1 MRKTK
6 VLVADDNLDLRSGLE
21 MQLLVHGYEV
31 ITCINAD
38 AAVAHAQK
46 HKPDVMVI
54 DIWMDEGSRLILSG
68 SGNGFGVIE
77 RINQLPETKG
87 IPVIYITGQ
96 NSPQLDVRA
105 KQLGAF
111 GLIHKPVN
119 FASLLKMVELAS
131 QTRALCDGATEN
143 TQKTAEY
150 TMTAVSGTT
159 AIEEA

>member
-21 MQLLVHGYEV
+21 IQLLVHGYEV

-77 RINQLPETKG
+77 RINKLPETQG

-96 NSPQLDVRA
+96 NSPQLDVAQSNWAR
-105 KQLGAF
+105 L
-111 GLIHKPVN
+111 V
-119 FASLLKMVELAS
+119 
-131 QTRALCDGATEN
+131 
-143 TQKTAEY
+143 
-150 TMTAVSGTT
+150 
-159 AIEEA
+159 

>member
-6 VLVADDNLDLRSGLE
+6 VLIADDNSDLRSGLE
-21 MQLLVHGYEV
+21 IQLLVHGYEV
-31 ITCINAD
+31 VTCANAD

-46 HKPDVMVI
+46 HKPDVMII

-68 SGNGFGVIE
+68 AGNGFGVIE
-77 RINQLPETKG
+77 RINRLPETQG

-96 NSPQLDVRA
+96 NSPQLDVQA

-131 QTRALCDGATEN
+131 QTRALCGTAAEN
-143 TQKTAEY
+143 AQRTGDY
-150 TMTAVSGTT
+150 PMTAASG
-159 AIEEA
+159 AAGIGEA